1 MPQTTNDM
9 PSGARAK
16 SVKLINAR
24 LADLLDLR
32 SFVKLAHWNIKGP
45 SFIALHE
52 MLDDAVGDLDEQIDT
67 LAERGVQLGG
77 LAIGTSRQVGAMS
90 SLDEYPVDTVGQTDH
105 LTALRSRYT
114 PICRSVRAA
123 IDAAGKI
130 PDADTADIFTG
141 ISRLLDKQLWFIESH
156 LQGE

>member
-1 MPQTTNDM
+1 MPPTQNDL
-9 PSGARAK
+9 PAGSRTKA
-16 SVKLINAR
+16 VKLINAR

-45 SFIALHE
+45 NFIALHE
-52 MLDDAVGDLDEQIDT
+52 MLDDAAGDLDEQIDT

-77 LAIGTSRQVGAMS
+77 LSIGTARQVAKLS
-90 SLDEYPVDTVGQTDH
+90 SLKEYPTETVAQKDH
-105 LTALRSRYT
+105 LTALRSRYAEV
-114 PICRSVRAA
+114 CKSVRAA
-123 IDAAGKI
+123 IDASSKI

-156 LQGE
+156 LQ